1 MYFYPISRSE
11 VAIYLQPVI
20 LTNWETNRP
29 DEPVGKEK
37 FKADFQKYYGTF
49 GDYILAW
56 RVAGS
61 DEEHIE
67 RPEMMVGRAKSA
79 LEFFFHD
86 DIAAVRR

>member
-1 MYFYPISRSE
+1 MKFEYIRAFKDDFVVWSMTVTDADSVE
-11 VAIYLQPVI
+11 Q
-20 LTNWETNRP
+20 
-29 DEPVGKEK
+29 
-37 FKADFQKYYGTF
+37 FKADFQKYHGTF

-86 DIAAVRR
+86 DIAAARR